1 MIGFSTVQSAGF
13 CDMQA
18 VSRSLADAALTDNA
32 RQLRRVAAGMPTHVR
47 GIQHELAE
55 HCRSGRTL
63 PPIVASPTGVQR
75 ALYLLVADTRHPS
88 LEFEE
93 LRGHDTAALDR
104 FNHGDRSILRVTA
117 ELDPFALD
125 RLGPHGPYDSL
136 R

>member
-1 MIGFSTVQSAGF
+1 MLCNSIASPPVCVHT
-13 CDMQA
+13 
-18 VSRSLADAALTDNA
+18 L
-32 RQLRRVAAGMPTHVR
+32 R
-47 GIQHELAE
+47 GIEHELAE
-55 HCRSGRTL
+55 HCGSGRTL
-63 PPIVASPTGVQR
+63 PPIVASSTGVQR
-75 ALYLLVADTRHPS
+75 ALYRFVADTRHPS